1 MRRRSA
7 NRGGTLRWSLI
18 LSLLATPASA
28 QGTKPDSTLTLAE
41 AISLALATHPSVGAA
56 TAALDEASAARGEA
70 AATRWPSLHLSS
82 SVTRFQEPMLV
93 TPIHGFV
100 PGQTPPFD
108 ETLIQA
114 GATVG
119 YTLFDGG
126 ARGARI
132 AQARARSEVASAT
145 LDASEQTLIAT
156 VVATY
161 VGALARQEILAAHDQ
176 RLAALEAEQT
186 RVEQLLAVGRAAEVD
201 RLRANAALAEA
212 RAARVRLAQDLD
224 FTERTLGRLI
234 AVRDVHAT
242 DLVAVGTTD
251 EPLASRDELVA
262 QAMSA
267 SPAVEQA
274 RRQVAA
280 ASAGISVARGLRW
293 PEVRLVGNYVDRGSA
308 AGDFRGEWNA
318 GVQLAYPLF
327 TGGAVERRVERA
339 TAARTGA
346 EQALKLAELDV
357 TGTVDQALGAIDE
370 ARARATSLELA
381 VAGFTEV
388 ARIERLRLATE
399 VGTQAEYFR
408 AEADVLTVRAE
419 LAGARYGEI
428 KARADLARAV
438 GRLSPTWVIT
448 NLEAGQ

>member
-1 MRRRSA
+1 MTCPRWCRA
-7 NRGGTLRWSLI
+7 GGVRWSL
-18 LSLLATPASA
+18 LLCLLAAPASA
-28 QGTKPDSTLTLAE
+28 QGTQTDSTLTLAA
-41 AISLALATHPSVGAA
+41 AIRLALATHPSVGAA

-70 AATRWPSLHLSS
+70 AATRWPSLHLAS

-224 FTERTLGRLI
+224 FTERTLGRLV
-234 AVRDVHAT
+234 AERDLHAT
-242 DLVAVGTTD
+242 DLVPIHMPD
-251 EPLASRDELVA
+251 EPPTDREELVTR
-262 QAMSA
+262 AMRA
-267 SPAVEQA
+267 SPVVEQA

-280 ASAGISVARGLRW
+280 ASAGISIARGLRR
-293 PEVRLVGNYVDRGSA
+293 PEVRLIGNYIDRGSA
-308 AGDFRGEWNA
+308 AGDFRAEWNA
-318 GVQLAYPLF
+318 GIQLAYPLF
-327 TGGAVERRVERA
+327 TGGTVERRVERA
-339 TAARTGA
+339 TATRSGA
-346 EQALKLAELDV
+346 EQALKLAELEV
-357 TGTVDQALGAIDE
+357 TGLVDQSLGAIRE
-370 ARARATSLELA
+370 ARARAASLEQA

-388 ARIERLRLATE
+388 ARIEQLRLATE

-408 AEADVLTVRAE
+408 AEADLLTVRAE
-419 LAGARYGEI
+419 LAGARYAEI
-428 KARADLARAV
+428 TARAELARAV
-438 GRLSPTWVIT
+438 GCLSPSWVAT
-448 NLEAGQ
+448 NLGGGQ